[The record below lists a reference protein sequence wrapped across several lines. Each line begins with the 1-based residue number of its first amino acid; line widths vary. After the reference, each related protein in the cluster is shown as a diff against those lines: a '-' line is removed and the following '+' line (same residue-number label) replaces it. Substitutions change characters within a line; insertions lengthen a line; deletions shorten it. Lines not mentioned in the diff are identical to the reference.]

1 MKVPKNTI
9 LIKKYENRRLYNVN
23 EKKYISLENVR
34 DIIKSGKDIKVVEKK
49 TGKDITRVILMQVLM
64 DMSPE
69 KLNSFPIQFLKF
81 LITSPAPLIN
91 DYFKNFFGNQMELYM
106 KNRDKYLS
114 SLNSMKT
121 NFMGS
126 NDMFNNP
133 FSSFFKSVN
142 PFGFDDVEDIEPVD
156 TSEDEPEVND
166 KSDEDGEDEIDE
178 IKQMMAKL
186 AEKMDK
192 LEKKKK

>member
-1 MKVPKNTI
+1 MKVPPNTV

-34 DIIKSGKDIKVVEKK
+34 DIIKNGKDIKVIEKK

-69 KLNSFPIQFLKF
+69 KLNSFPIPFLKF

-106 KNRDKYLS
+106 KNRDKYLK
-114 SLNSMKT
+114 SLNSMKE
-121 NFMGS
+121 NFLGTGE
-126 NDMFNNP
+126 MFNNP

-142 PFGFDDVEDIEPVD
+142 PFNFQDLDEDNDEPVEDENPVEQG
-156 TSEDEPEVND
+156 TVDEETV
-166 KSDEDGEDEIDE
+166 DEIDE
-178 IKQMMAKL
+178 IKDMMTKL
-186 AEKMDK
+186 AAKMDK
-192 LEKKKK
+192 LEKKKH